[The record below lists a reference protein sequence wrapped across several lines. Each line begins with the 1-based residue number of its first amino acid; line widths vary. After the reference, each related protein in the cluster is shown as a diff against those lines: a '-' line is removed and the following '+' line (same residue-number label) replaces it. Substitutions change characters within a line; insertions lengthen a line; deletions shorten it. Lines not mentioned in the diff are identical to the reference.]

1 MRRLVFAAVL
11 LAVTCLA
18 RTAAAGAPVVTPQD
32 TATAQRVAHM
42 RDSDPIGRLNQ
53 LLEAVALSQ
62 GALFVLAASHPGLV
76 QQVVDEKYRPAL
88 AYLAALPPAQLHKIK
103 RGETLVRTRDDLRGR
118 ELKQALAMAASYDFP
133 KFKEEKVRAISLGP
147 LEGRA
152 YKVEVVY
159 QRKKRLSLYGSIE
172 LAWPSTPERDE
183 ETRTDLT
190 RHFGARPSAVVSG
203 TGSLVPV
210 KDGSF
215 ETAEAI
221 GTSWFTAQILELPPG
236 LPRGAIALDRGV
248 ALDGVQS
255 LRFNNSAKTRWFPA
269 AQQEVPVKPG
279 TRVLARCQFRAQQL
293 RPEYLQREDLVGMSL
308 TFVDA
313 GGTAVSSPIRARGR
327 LNTHAWEELQ
337 AEATAPENAVGVIL
351 EVSAPVS
358 GTAWFDGVTLERR

>member
-1 MRRLVFAAVL
+1 MRLRLSAALL
-11 LAVTCLA
+11 LAVTFLA
-18 RTAAAGAPVVTPQD
+18 TPAWAGAPVVGPED
-32 TATAQRVAHM
+32 TARAARVASM
-42 RDSDPIGRLNQ
+42 RDSDPVGRLNQ
-53 LLEAVALSQ
+53 LLEAVTLSEA
-62 GALFVLAASHPGLV
+62 ALFVLAASHPGLV

-88 AYLAALPPAQLHKIK
+88 DYLAALPPAELHKIK

-118 ELKQALAMAASYDFP
+118 ELKQALAMAESYDFP
-133 KFKEEKVRAISLGP
+133 KFKPEKMRAVSLGA

-159 QRKKRLSLYGSIE
+159 QRKKRVALYGSIE

-203 TGSLVPV
+203 AGSLVPV

-215 ETAEAI
+215 ETPDAI
-221 GTSWFTAQILELPPG
+221 GTAWFVAQLLELPPG
-236 LPRGAIALDRGV
+236 VPRGAVALDRGV

-255 LRFNNSAKTRWFPA
+255 LRFNNSERTRWFPA
-269 AQQEVPVKPG
+269 AQQEIPVQPG
-279 TRVLARCQFRAQQL
+279 TRILARCQFRAQQL

-313 GGTAVSSPIRARGR
+313 GGAPVAAPLRARGR
-327 LNTHAWEELQ
+327 LGTHAWEELE
-337 AEATAPENAVGVIL
+337 AEATAPPNAAGVLL

-358 GTAWFDGVTLERR
+358 GTAWFDGVSLERR